1 MKNILPI
8 LLFLFAFSAGRAEQQ
23 KPNNIAWS
31 VAATLPAAPG
41 QPVQPGLAG
50 PLGGVHNNALLVGGG
65 ANFPDGLPWEGGKK
79 KYWQDIFVLLR
90 DEQGTYS
97 WHDKTFQ
104 LPQPLAYS
112 ANVTTEKGIVSIGGE
127 NEQGIQ
133 NTVQLLQWNP
143 AAKEVRI
150 EKLPSLPLP
159 LTNAAAAL
167 VDNQVYV
174 AGGETTGKAS
184 NAFYRLNL
192 SAPAKGWEKLPDLP
206 KALSHAV
213 AVVQSNGEYPALY
226 LIGGRARTASGVS
239 ELYGSTFRY
248 DPKKNNWKQ
257 LSDISDGKGNE
268 TTLSAATGVVTG
280 ANYIL
285 IFGGDKGNVFTQ
297 IEQYNA
303 AIAQA
308 TNETEK
314 QNLEA
319 ARLKLQTQHEGFS
332 KDIYLYNTVTDA
344 WTKTGTLPYAPVT
357 TFATRW
363 GNDILIPSGEV
374 RPGVRTPEILRGN
387 LTPQHYFAWLDYV
400 VVVLYLLLMVGIGM
414 WTSRHQDTTDDY
426 FRGGQRIPGWAAG
439 LSIYGTQLSAI
450 TFMSIPAKTYA
461 TNWSYFILQITIIL
475 VIPVITNYF
484 IPFYRRLQITSAY
497 EYLEKRFNYTT
508 RAMASLLYIMLQL
521 GRLAIV
527 LLLPSLALTL
537 VTGINVNVC
546 IVLMGAITIFYTM
559 KGGIE
564 AVIWTDVAQVVILLG
579 GALVCLVMIPFQLE
593 ADAGAIWQTIQQ
605 NEKLNIIDTTFS
617 FSSPTL
623 WVVLLGGLAINVI
636 SYGADQS
643 VVQRYITTKDLAT
656 SKKSMRLGAWM
667 ALPSAVIFFSI
678 GTMLYLF
685 FQEHPEKVNYQLQS
699 QDSIFPWYIV
709 TELPAGVTGLLIA
722 AVFAAA
728 MSTLSSSMNSVTTA
742 LITDFYR
749 RFAPF
754 KSDKSYLRIA
764 KFLTLLIGVVGTSLA
779 LVMAQWGISSLWD
792 QFNTILGLFTGGL
805 GGLFVLG
812 IFTKKANAKG
822 AVVGLLLSGVV
833 QFYISQYTSIN
844 FLLYAFTG
852 LVSCVVFGYL
862 LSLLFG
868 GQERENEGLT
878 VYDEEASERKSV
890 SEDKAEMK
898 VS

>member
-8 LLFLFAFSAGRAEQQ
+8 LLFLLAVTVGRAEQQ
-23 KPNNIAWS
+23 KPNNLEWS
-31 VAATLPAAPG
+31 VAATLPTAPG
-41 QPVQPGLAG
+41 QSVQPGLAG
-50 PLGGVHNNALLVGGG
+50 PLGGVHNNALLLGGG

-79 KYWQDIFVLLR
+79 KYGQDIFVLLK
-90 DEQGTYS
+90 DEQGKYS

-112 ANVTTEKGIVSIGGE
+112 ANVTTAQGVVSIGGE

-133 NTVQLLQWNP
+133 NTVLLLQWNP
-143 AAKEVRI
+143 ATKEVKV
-150 EKLPSLPLP
+150 EQLPELPLP
-159 LTNAAAAL
+159 LTNAAAA
-167 VDNQVYV
+167 VIDNQVYV
-174 AGGETTGKAS
+174 AGGETKGKAS
-184 NAFYRLNL
+184 NGFYRLDL
-192 SAPAKGWEKLPDLP
+192 SALTKGWEKLPELP

-226 LIGGRARTASGVS
+226 LIGGRARTNSGVS

-257 LSDISDGKGNE
+257 LSNITDGKGNE
-268 TTLSAATGVVTG
+268 TALSAATGVVSG

-285 IFGGDKGNVFTQ
+285 IFGGDKGDIFTQ
-297 IEQYNA
+297 IEQHNA
-303 AIAQA
+303 AIARTTDEA
-308 TNETEK
+308 EK
-314 QNLEA
+314 QKLEA
-319 ARLKLQTQHEGFS
+319 GRLALQTRHEGFS
-332 KDIYLYNTVTDA
+332 KDIYLYNTVTDT
-344 WTKTGTLPYAPVT
+344 WTKSGTLPYAPVT

-363 GNDILIPSGEV
+363 DNDILIPSGEI
-374 RPGVRTPEILRGN
+374 RPGVRTAEILKGS

-400 VVVLYLLLMVGIGM
+400 VVILYLLLMIGIGM
-414 WTSRHQDTTDDY
+414 WSSRNQTTTDDY

-461 TNWSYFILQITIIL
+461 TNWSYFILQMTIIM
-475 VIPVITNYF
+475 VIPIITTYF
-484 IPFYRRLQITSAY
+484 IPFYRKLQITSAY
-497 EYLEKRFNYTT
+497 EYLEKRFNYVA

-537 VTGINVNVC
+537 VTGIDVSLC
-546 IVLMGAITIFYTM
+546 ILLMGIITIFYTM

-564 AVIWTDVAQVVILLG
+564 AVVWTDVAQVVILLG

-593 ADAGAIWQTIQQ
+593 ADANTIWQTIQQ
-605 NEKLNIIDTTFS
+605 NEKLNIIDLTLS
-617 FSSPTL
+617 FNEPTL

-636 SYGADQS
+636 SYGTDQS
-643 VVQRYITTKDLAT
+643 VVQKYLTTRNEAE
-656 SKKSMRLGAWM
+656 SKKSLRLGAWM
-667 ALPSAVIFFSI
+667 ALPSALIFFSI
-678 GTMLYLF
+678 GTMLYLYF
-685 FQEHPEKVNYQLQS
+685 KEHPEKVNYQLQS
-699 QDSIFPWYIV
+699 QDAIFPWYIV
-709 TELPAGVTGLLIA
+709 TELPAGITGLLIA

-742 LITDFYR
+742 IITDFYR
-749 RFAPF
+749 RFAPS
-754 KSDKSYLRIA
+754 KSDKSYLRTA
-764 KFLTLLIGVVGTSLA
+764 KFITLAIGVVGTSLA

-812 IFTKKANAKG
+812 IFTKRANAKG
-822 AVVGLLLSGVV
+822 AIAGLLLSGLV

-844 FLLYAFTG
+844 LLLYAFTG
-852 LVSCVVFGYL
+852 LVACVVFGYL
-862 LSLLFG
+862 FSLLFG
-868 GQERENEGLT
+868 GQEREHEGLT
-878 VYDEEASERKSV
+878 IYEEGAQRGKVKE
-890 SEDKAEMK
+890 K

>member
-1 MKNILPI
+1 MKNIFPI
-8 LLFLFAFSAGRAEQQ
+8 LLFLFAFASTRAEQQ
-23 KPNNIAWS
+23 KPNNINWS
-31 VAATLPAAPG
+31 VAATLPSTPG
-41 QPVQPGLAG
+41 QQVQRGLAG
-50 PLGGVHNNALLVGGG
+50 PLGGVHNNVLLLAGG
-65 ANFPDGLPWEGGKK
+65 ANFPEGLPWEGGKK
-79 KYWQDIFVLLR
+79 KYWQDVFVLLKNEKG
-90 DEQGTYS
+90 DYY
-97 WHDKTFQ
+97 WHDKTYQ
-104 LPQPLAYS
+104 LPQPLAYA
-112 ANVTTEKGIVSIGGE
+112 ANATTDQGIISIGGE
-127 NEQGIQ
+127 NDEGIQ
-133 NTVQLLQWNP
+133 KAVQLLQWNP
-143 AAKEVRI
+143 AAKEVEI
-150 EKLPSLPLP
+150 KVLPPLPLP
-159 LTNAAAAL
+159 LTNAAAAAIGS
-167 VDNQVYV
+167 QVYV
-174 AGGETTGKAS
+174 AGGETTGS
-184 NAFYRLNL
+184 VSSAFYRLDL
-192 SAPAKGWEKLPDLP
+192 STPDKGWEKLPDLP
-206 KALSHAV
+206 TALSHAV
-213 AVVQSNGEYPALY
+213 AVVQSNGEYPSLF
-226 LIGGRARTASGVS
+226 LIGGRAKTASGVS
-239 ELYGSTFRY
+239 ELFGTTFRY
-248 DPKKNNWKQ
+248 DPRKNYWKK
-257 LSDISDGKGNE
+257 LSNISDGKGKE

-285 IFGGDKGNVFTQ
+285 IFGGDKGNIFSQ

-303 AIAQA
+303 AIASTTDGA
-308 TNETEK
+308 EK
-314 QNLEA
+314 QKLEA
-319 ARLKLQTQHEGFS
+319 AKLRLQTEHKGFS

-344 WTKTGTLPYAPVT
+344 WTKTGTLPYGPVT

-363 GNDILIPSGEV
+363 GHDILIPSGEI
-374 RPGVRTPEILRGN
+374 RPGVRTAEILKGS
-387 LTPQHYFAWLDYV
+387 LTPQHYFAWLDYI

-461 TNWSYFILQITIIL
+461 TNWSYFILQVTIIL
-475 VIPVITNYF
+475 VIPIITNYF

-497 EYLEKRFNYTT
+497 EYLEKRFNYMA

-537 VTGINVNVC
+537 VTGINVNLC

-593 ADAGAIWQTIQQ
+593 ADASAIWQTIRQ

-617 FSSPTL
+617 FAEPTL
-623 WVVLLGGLAINVI
+623 WVVLLGGLAINMI

-643 VVQRYITTKDLAT
+643 VVQRYITTKDEAT

-667 ALPSAVIFFSI
+667 ALPSAIIFFSI

-685 FQEHPEKVNYQLQS
+685 FKEHPERVNYQLQS

-709 TELPAGVTGLLIA
+709 TELPAGITGLLIA

-742 LITDFYR
+742 IITDFYR
-749 RFAPF
+749 RFAPTR
-754 KSDKSYLRIA
+754 SDKSYLSSA
-764 KFLTLLIGVVGTSLA
+764 KYLTLAIGVVGTSLA

-792 QFNTILGLFTGGL
+792 QFNMILGLFTGGL

-812 IFTKKANAKG
+812 IFTTRANAKG
-822 AVVGLLLSGVV
+822 AVSGLLASGVV
-833 QFYISQYTSIN
+833 QFYISQYTNIN
-844 FLLYAFTG
+844 LLLYAFTG
-852 LVSCVVFGYL
+852 LLACVVFGYL
-862 LSLLFG
+862 FSLLFG
-868 GQERENEGLT
+868 GQEREHEGLT
-878 VYDEEASERKSV
+878 VYDKKASQSKNTSKDR
-890 SEDKAEMK
+890 AEIK

>member
-1 MKNILPI
+1 MKNVLPI
-8 LLFLFAFSAGRAEQQ
+8 LLFFFAFTAGRAEQQ
-23 KPNNIAWS
+23 KPNNIEWY
-31 VAATLPAAPG
+31 VAATLPTAPG
-41 QPVQPGLAG
+41 HPMQPGLAG
-50 PLGGVHNNALLVGGG
+50 ALGGVHNNALLIGGG
-65 ANFPDGLPWEGGKK
+65 ANFPNGLPWEGGKK
-79 KYWQDIFVLLR
+79 KYWQYIFVLLKNEER
-90 DEQGTYS
+90 EYA
-97 WHDKTFQ
+97 WHDTTFL
-104 LPQPLAYS
+104 LPLPLAYS
-112 ANVTTEKGIVSIGGE
+112 ANVTTDRGIVSIGGE
-127 NEQGIQ
+127 NEQGMQ
-133 NTVQLLQWNP
+133 STVQLLQWNP
-143 AAKEVRI
+143 AAKGVAIVE
-150 EKLPSLPLP
+150 LPSLPLP
-159 LTNAAAAL
+159 LTNAAAAVL
-167 VDNQVYV
+167 GTQVYV

-184 NAFYRLNL
+184 TDFYRLDL
-192 SAPAKGWEKLPDLP
+192 AAPAKGWEKLPDLP

-239 ELYGSTFRY
+239 QLYGSTFRY
-248 DPKKNNWKQ
+248 DPNKNNWKQ
-257 LSDISDGKGNE
+257 LSNISDGKGNE
-268 TTLSAATGVVTG
+268 IALSAATGITTG

-285 IFGGDKGNVFTQ
+285 IFGGDKGNIFAQ
-297 IEQYNA
+297 IEQHNA
-303 AIAQA
+303 TIASTA
-308 TNETEK
+308 DEAEK
-314 QNLEA
+314 QKLEA
-319 ARLKLQTQHEGFS
+319 SRLKLQTQHEGFS
-332 KDIYLYNTVTDA
+332 KDIYLYNTVTDI

-363 GNDILIPSGEV
+363 GNDIFIPSGEIS
-374 RPGVRTPEILRGN
+374 PGVRTPKVLKGH
-387 LTPQHYFAWLDYV
+387 LTQQHYLAWLDYV
-400 VVVLYLLLMVGIGM
+400 VVVLYLLLMVFIGM
-414 WTSRHQDTTDDY
+414 WISRHQDTTDDY

-475 VIPVITNYF
+475 VIPIITNYF

-497 EYLEKRFNYTT
+497 EYLEKRFNYAA

-537 VTGINVNVC
+537 VTGINVNLC
-546 IVLMGAITIFYTM
+546 IVLMGATTIFYTM

-593 ADAGAIWQTIQQ
+593 GDARTIWHTIQQ

-617 FSSPTL
+617 FSAPTL

-643 VVQRYITTKDLAT
+643 VVQRYITTKDETT

-667 ALPSAVIFFSI
+667 ALPSAIIFFSI

-685 FQEHPEKVNYQLQS
+685 FREHPEKVNYQLQS

-709 TELPAGVTGLLIA
+709 TELPAGITGLLIA
-722 AVFAAA
+722 AVFASA

-749 RFAPF
+749 SQASA
-754 KSDKSYLRIA
+754 KSDKSYLIIA
-764 KFLTLLIGVVGTSLA
+764 KYLTLSIGVVGTSLT

-792 QFNTILGLFTGGL
+792 QFNMILGLFTGGL

-812 IFTKKANAKG
+812 IFTRKANAKG
-822 AVVGLLLSGVV
+822 AIAGLLLSGLL
-833 QFYISQYTSIN
+833 QFYISLYTNIN
-844 FLLYAFTG
+844 LLLYAFTG

-862 LSLLFG
+862 FSLLFG
-868 GQERENEGLT
+868 GQERKNEGLT
-878 VYDEEASERKSV
+878 IYETAPQKTGTC
-890 SEDKAEMK
+890 A
-898 VS
+898 

>member
-1 MKNILPI
+1 M
-8 LLFLFAFSAGRAEQQ
+8 
-23 KPNNIAWS
+23 
-31 VAATLPAAPG
+31 
-41 QPVQPGLAG
+41 QPGLAG
-50 PLGGVHNNALLVGGG
+50 PLGGVHNNALLLGGG

-79 KYWQDIFVLLR
+79 KYGQDIFVLLK
-90 DEQGTYS
+90 DEQGKYS

-112 ANVTTEKGIVSIGGE
+112 ANVTTAQGVVSIGGE

-133 NTVQLLQWNP
+133 NTVLLLQWNP
-143 AAKEVRI
+143 ATKEVKV
-150 EKLPSLPLP
+150 EQLPELPLP
-159 LTNAAAAL
+159 LTNAAAA
-167 VDNQVYV
+167 VIDNQVYV
-174 AGGETTGKAS
+174 AGGETKGKAS
-184 NAFYRLNL
+184 NGFYRLDL
-192 SAPAKGWEKLPDLP
+192 SALTKGWEKLPELP

-226 LIGGRARTASGVS
+226 LIGGRARTNSGVS

-257 LSDISDGKGNE
+257 LSNITDGKGNE
-268 TTLSAATGVVTG
+268 TALSAATGVVSG

-285 IFGGDKGNVFTQ
+285 IFGGDKGDIFTQ
-297 IEQYNA
+297 IEQHNA
-303 AIAQA
+303 AIARTTDEA
-308 TNETEK
+308 EK
-314 QNLEA
+314 QKLEA
-319 ARLKLQTQHEGFS
+319 GRLALQTRHEGFS
-332 KDIYLYNTVTDA
+332 KDIYLYNTVTDT
-344 WTKTGTLPYAPVT
+344 WTKSGTLPYAPVT

-363 GNDILIPSGEV
+363 DNDILIPSGEI
-374 RPGVRTPEILRGN
+374 RPGVRTAEILKGS

-400 VVVLYLLLMVGIGM
+400 VVILYLLLMIGIGM
-414 WTSRHQDTTDDY
+414 WSSRNQTTTDDY

-461 TNWSYFILQITIIL
+461 TNWSYFILQMTIIM
-475 VIPVITNYF
+475 VIPIITTYF
-484 IPFYRRLQITSAY
+484 IPFYRKLQITSAY
-497 EYLEKRFNYTT
+497 EYLEKRFNYVA

-537 VTGINVNVC
+537 VTGIDVSLC
-546 IVLMGAITIFYTM
+546 ILLMGIITIFYTM

-564 AVIWTDVAQVVILLG
+564 AVVWTDVAQVVILLG

-593 ADAGAIWQTIQQ
+593 ADANTIWQTIQQ
-605 NEKLNIIDTTFS
+605 NEKLNIIDLTLS
-617 FSSPTL
+617 FNEPTL

-636 SYGADQS
+636 SYGTDQS
-643 VVQRYITTKDLAT
+643 VVQKYLTTRNEAE
-656 SKKSMRLGAWM
+656 SKKSLRLGAWM
-667 ALPSAVIFFSI
+667 ALPSALIFFSI
-678 GTMLYLF
+678 GTMLYLYF
-685 FQEHPEKVNYQLQS
+685 KEHPEKVNYQLQS
-699 QDSIFPWYIV
+699 QDAIFPWYIV
-709 TELPAGVTGLLIA
+709 TELPAGITGLLIA

-742 LITDFYR
+742 IITDFYR
-749 RFAPF
+749 RFAPS
-754 KSDKSYLRIA
+754 KSDKSYLRTA
-764 KFLTLLIGVVGTSLA
+764 KFITLAIGVVGTSLA

-812 IFTKKANAKG
+812 IFTKRANAKG
-822 AVVGLLLSGVV
+822 AIAGLLLSGLV

-844 FLLYAFTG
+844 LLLYAFTG
-852 LVSCVVFGYL
+852 LVACVVFGYL
-862 LSLLFG
+862 FSLLFG
-868 GQERENEGLT
+868 GQEREHEGLT
-878 VYDEEASERKSV
+878 IYEEGAQRGKVKE
-890 SEDKAEMK
+890 K

>member
-1 MKNILPI
+1 MKYSLFI
-8 LLFLFAFSAGRAEQQ
+8 LLILAAFSGKAQ
-23 KPNNIAWS
+23 KPNHIAWS
-31 VAATLPAAPG
+31 VAATLPAGPG

-50 PLGGVHNNALLVGGG
+50 PLGGVHNGALLLGGG

-79 KYWQDIFVLLR
+79 KYEQDVFVLLR
-90 DEQGTYS
+90 DEQGKYS
-97 WHDKTFQ
+97 WHDKTFR

-112 ANVTTEKGIVSIGGE
+112 ANVTTEKGIISIGGE

-143 AAKEVRI
+143 ALKEVSI
-150 EKLPSLPLP
+150 EALPPLPLP
-159 LTNAAAAL
+159 LTNAAAA
-167 VDNQVYV
+167 VIDNQVYV

-184 NAFYRLNL
+184 SGFYRLSL
-192 SAPAKGWEKLPDLP
+192 SEPGKGWQKLPDLP
-206 KALSHAV
+206 KAISHAV

-226 LIGGRARTASGVS
+226 LIGGRARTEAGVS

-248 DPKKNNWKQ
+248 DPKYNNWKQ
-257 LSDISDGKGNE
+257 LSDISDGKGNK
-268 TTLSAATGVVTG
+268 TALSAANGVVTG

-297 IEQYNA
+297 IEQHNA
-303 AIAQA
+303 AIARTTDEA
-308 TNETEK
+308 EK
-314 QNLEA
+314 QRLEA
-319 ARLKLQTQHEGFS
+319 ERLQLQTQHGGFS
-332 KDIYLYNTVTDA
+332 KDIYLYNTVTDT

-363 GNDILIPSGEV
+363 GNDILIPSGEIK
-374 RPGVRTPEILRGN
+374 PGVRTPQVLVGQ

-414 WTSRHQDTTDDY
+414 WTSRHQNTTDDY
-426 FRGGQRIPGWAAG
+426 FRGGQRVPGWAAG

-461 TNWSYFILQITIIL
+461 TNWSYFILQVTIIL
-475 VIPVITNYF
+475 IIPIITNYF

-497 EYLEKRFNYTT
+497 EYLEQRFSYAA

-537 VTGINVNVC
+537 VTGINVNLC

-605 NEKLNIIDTTFS
+605 NEKLHIIDTTFS
-617 FSSPTL
+617 FSEPTL

-643 VVQRYITTKDLAT
+643 VVQRYITTKDLET

-667 ALPSAVIFFSI
+667 ALPSAVVFFTI

-685 FQEHPEKVNYQLQS
+685 FRQHPEKVNYQLQS
-699 QDSIFPWYIV
+699 QDAIFPWYIV
-709 TELPAGVTGLLIA
+709 TELPAGITGLLIA

-749 RFAPF
+749 RFAPA
-754 KSDKSYLRIA
+754 KSDKSYLSTA
-764 KFLTLLIGVVGTSLA
+764 KYMTLAIGVVGTSLA

-792 QFNTILGLFTGGL
+792 QFNMILGLFTGGL

-822 AVVGLLLSGVV
+822 AVAGLLLSGLV
-833 QFYISQYTSIN
+833 QFYISQYTNIN
-844 FLLYAFTG
+844 LLLYAFTG
-852 LVSCVVFGYL
+852 LASCVLFGYL
-862 LSLLFG
+862 FSLLFG
-868 GQERENEGLT
+868 GQERAHEGLT
-878 VYDEEASERKSV
+878 IYKDAPATESRVGKVGE
-890 SEDKAEMK
+890 K